1 MWIAI
6 GVSIAVQI
14 VGWIPTLDLLSGGG
28 LNAIDGLVSA
38 NVLIKAGLLGSVPLV
53 LAIIEKVRKKTPT
66 KGAIT
71 LSVVLITISL
81 YCSGISAI
89 LGTAM
94 VGDEL
99 YGFLC
104 MPVCIAASILYIV
117 FGVRAI
123 KAIKNTALQNQYP
136 CPPQYQNQDV
146 SDEICVTTNGGQD
159 Q

>member
-1 MWIAI
+1 
-6 GVSIAVQI
+6 
-14 VGWIPTLDLLSGGG
+14 
-28 LNAIDGLVSA
+28 
-38 NVLIKAGLLGSVPLV
+38 
-53 LAIIEKVRKKTPT
+53 
-66 KGAIT
+66 
-71 LSVVLITISL
+71 
-81 YCSGISAI
+81 
-89 LGTAM
+89 M